1 MKNDKTKKQLMDELI
16 ELRKEIKKLQTQISK
31 LKRGKK
37 ALSNIND
44 LKENTEALLESK
56 RAEETLKE
64 SEEKFRKL
72 ASSAQ
77 DAIIMLDNEG
87 KVFYCNKAFERIFGY
102 PGREILH
109 KEMHTLIAPERYHEN
124 YKKGFARFRETG
136 EGPVIGKILELDAV
150 RKDGTAFP
158 IELSVSALQFKGN
171 WIAIGILRDITERK
185 RMEEALRRSETQIR
199 DILDNSTNVVFVK
212 DLHGRYLL
220 INRRYEELFHIGRD
234 AVIGKTD
241 YDIFPAEF
249 AKAFQDADQCA
260 LESDC
265 PIEAEEVVPQD
276 DGIHLYISI
285 KFPLFGPDGKPYAVC
300 GIATDITE
308 RKRAEEE
315 IRKLNEELEKR
326 VIERTAQLEAS
337 IKELEDF
344 TYSVSHDLRAPFRH
358 IIGFAK
364 LLKERASQSLD
375 EESLHYLNVIS
386 DSTKQM
392 GRLQDDILDFIRTGR
407 TKMSQSKVS
416 LDDLVKEAI
425 DAMGKETRGRDIVW
439 KVDDLPEVD
448 GDLNMLRDVLV
459 NLISNALKFTR
470 PRPQAI
476 IEIGCTSGDQEEAF
490 YVRDNG
496 VGFDMQHMNKL
507 FGTFQRLH
515 NEAEFEGTGIGL
527 AIVRRIIHR
536 HGGMVWAEGKVNE
549 GATFYFT
556 IPKARKDVQKRDD
569 YDCSTGVVNGMGK
582 SAS

>member
-1 MKNDKTKKQLMDELI
+1 LDLQGRHTFVNPAAARMLGYGVQELI
-16 ELRKEIKKLQTQISK
+16 GRPSHAIWHY
-31 LKRGKK
+31 LKPDGTAYPVEECPIYAAFRDGFVYQ
-37 ALSNIND
+37 
-44 LKENTEALLESK
+44 
-56 RAEETLKE
+56 RADE
-64 SEEKFRKL
+64 
-72 ASSAQ
+72 
-77 DAIIMLDNEG
+77 
-87 KVFYCNKAFERIFGY
+87 VFW
-102 PGREILH
+102 
-109 KEMHTLIAPERYHEN
+109 
-124 YKKGFARFRETG
+124 
-136 EGPVIGKILELDAV
+136 
-150 RKDGTAFP
+150 RKDGTNFP
-158 IELSVSALQFKGN
+158 IEYTSTPILQEGKIMGAVVTF
-171 WIAIGILRDITERK
+171 RDITKRK
-185 RMEEALRRSETQIR
+185 Q
-199 DILDNSTNVVFVK
+199 
-212 DLHGRYLL
+212 
-220 INRRYEELFHIGRD
+220 
-234 AVIGKTD
+234 
-241 YDIFPAEF
+241 
-249 AKAFQDADQCA
+249 
-260 LESDC
+260 
-265 PIEAEEVVPQD
+265 
-276 DGIHLYISI
+276 
-285 KFPLFGPDGKPYAVC
+285 
-300 GIATDITE
+300 
-308 RKRAEEE
+308 AEEE
-315 IRKLNEELEKR
+315 IRKLNKELEQR
-326 VIERTAQLEAS
+326 VIDRTAQLEAS

-375 EESLHYLNVIS
+375 EESMHYLNMIS
-386 DSTKQM
+386 DSTKHM

-407 TKMSQSKVS
+407 TKMSKLKVS
-416 LDDLVKEAI
+416 LDKLVKEAI
-425 DAMGKETRGRDIVW
+425 DTMGEETKGRDIVW